1 MTKDEELE
9 LRKAF
14 IFENF
19 KKLLYFVNC
28 CAGEGLQLGKVCADE
43 LLYRDILAEVSEDV
57 LETIEKREHLGKIPE
72 FMKQALTGREQELIR
87 LRYGLFGEE
96 VHTQKEVGALFGIS
110 RSYVSRMEK
119 KALKKLR
126 QCYEAQ

>member
-1 MTKDEELE
+1 MTKDEEND

-14 IFENF
+14 TFENF

-57 LETIEKREHLGKIPE
+57 LETIEKEGNQFLEI
-72 FMKQALTGREQELIR
+72 
-87 LRYGLFGEE
+87 EE
-96 VHTQKEVGALFGIS
+96 E
-110 RSYVSRMEK
+110 E
-119 KALKKLR
+119 
-126 QCYEAQ
+126 E

>member
-1 MTKDEELE
+1 MTKDEENE

-14 IFENF
+14 TFVNF

-57 LETIEKREHLGKIPE
+57 LETIEKETNTFLG
-72 FMKQALTGREQELIR
+72 FDND
-87 LRYGLFGEE
+87 
-96 VHTQKEVGALFGIS
+96 
-110 RSYVSRMEK
+110 
-119 KALKKLR
+119 
-126 QCYEAQ
+126 

>member
-1 MTKDEELE
+1 MTKDEEKE

-14 IFENF
+14 TFENF

-57 LETIEKREHLGKIPE
+57 LETIEEETNQFLGI
-72 FMKQALTGREQELIR
+72 
-87 LRYGLFGEE
+87 EE
-96 VHTQKEVGALFGIS
+96 E
-110 RSYVSRMEK
+110 E
-119 KALKKLR
+119 
-126 QCYEAQ
+126 

>member
-14 IFENF
+14 TFENF

-43 LLYRDILAEVSEDV
+43 LLYQDILAEVSEDV
-57 LETIEKREHLGKIPE
+57 LETIEEETNTFLGIDND
-72 FMKQALTGREQELIR
+72 
-87 LRYGLFGEE
+87 
-96 VHTQKEVGALFGIS
+96 
-110 RSYVSRMEK
+110 
-119 KALKKLR
+119 
-126 QCYEAQ
+126 

>member
-1 MTKDEELE
+1 MTKGEELK

-14 IFENF
+14 TFENF

-57 LETIEKREHLGKIPE
+57 LETIEKETNAFLGIDND
-72 FMKQALTGREQELIR
+72 
-87 LRYGLFGEE
+87 
-96 VHTQKEVGALFGIS
+96 
-110 RSYVSRMEK
+110 
-119 KALKKLR
+119 
-126 QCYEAQ
+126 

>member
-1 MTKDEELE
+1 MTKGEELK

-14 IFENF
+14 TFENF

-57 LETIEKREHLGKIPE
+57 LETIEKETNTFLGID
-72 FMKQALTGREQELIR
+72 TD
-87 LRYGLFGEE
+87 
-96 VHTQKEVGALFGIS
+96 
-110 RSYVSRMEK
+110 
-119 KALKKLR
+119 
-126 QCYEAQ
+126 

>member
-1 MTKDEELE
+1 MTKEEELE

-14 IFENF
+14 TFENF

-57 LETIEKREHLGKIPE
+57 WEAIDKETNQFLGIEEDSK
-72 FMKQALTGREQELIR
+72 
-87 LRYGLFGEE
+87 
-96 VHTQKEVGALFGIS
+96 
-110 RSYVSRMEK
+110 
-119 KALKKLR
+119 
-126 QCYEAQ
+126 

>member
-1 MTKDEELE
+1 MTKDEEHN

-14 IFENF
+14 TFENF

-57 LETIEKREHLGKIPE
+57 LEMIEEETNAFLGIDND
-72 FMKQALTGREQELIR
+72 
-87 LRYGLFGEE
+87 
-96 VHTQKEVGALFGIS
+96 
-110 RSYVSRMEK
+110 
-119 KALKKLR
+119 
-126 QCYEAQ
+126 